1 MEWSIDPRRGILAHG
16 TGSAACRPTAAGWH
30 TCRVL
35 SDDLSQPIEWETALR
50 FARTSV
56 RIGYR
61 IAMEEQGPIWNEGD
75 VFGEK
80 FGNR

>member
-1 MEWSIDPRRGILAHG
+1 MDATRQVQTQDGRA
-16 TGSAACRPTAAGWH
+16 
-30 TCRVL
+30 VL
-35 SDDLSQPIEWETALR
+35 DALFADHYHHPSDDLSQPIKWETALR

-61 IAMEEQGPIWNEGD
+61 IVMEEQRPTWNEGD
-75 VFGEK
+75 FFGDA